1 MKTLRPTS
9 RRSFLEKFSM
19 GATALALAARTR
31 GADEPAERKLGIA
44 LVGLGG
50 YATGQLAPA
59 LQQTKHCRLVG
70 VVTGSPDKGRARS
83 QKYGFS
89 EENIYSYATM
99 ARMADNKD
107 IDIVY
112 VVTPNALHPE
122 HTIAAA
128 WAGKHV
134 ISEKPM
140 ATSVADCSAMITACR
155 VNKVKLSIGYRLQ
168 FEPHFDELKRLARE
182 QEFGAF
188 TKMTGGLGFTMNR
201 PQWRAEKKLA
211 GGGPLMD
218 LGIYAVQAACMA
230 AGVGF
235 DGNAPIVITARE
247 RPKQRPGFFKDVEE
261 TLDWT
266 MEFANDAKGEFVT
279 SYNGGIDKFRAEG
292 AKGWIEFA
300 PAFQYGGLKVTTS
313 RGPLDIPV
321 PPTQQA
327 AQIDAFARCVRDDRP
342 STVPGEMGRRDMMI
356 IEAIYAS
363 AAQNGKRIEIK
374 V

>member
-1 MKTLRPTS
+1 VV
-9 RRSFLEKFSM
+9 
-19 GATALALAARTR
+19 
-31 GADEPAERKLGIA
+31 

-59 LQQTKHCRLVG
+59 LQQTQHCKLVG
-70 VVTGSPDKGRARS
+70 VVTGSPEKGRAWA
-83 QKYGFS
+83 QKFGFP
-89 EENIYSYATM
+89 EKNIYGYNTM
-99 ARMADNKD
+99 ARMADNRE

-112 VVTPNALHPE
+112 VVTPNALHVE
-122 HTIAAA
+122 HVSAAA

-134 ISEKPM
+134 ITEKPM
-140 ATSVADCSAMITACR
+140 ANSVADCNAMITACR
-155 VNKVKLSIGYRLQ
+155 VNKVKLSVGYRLQ
-168 FEPHFDELKRLARE
+168 FEPHFDELKRLARDKD
-182 QEFGAF
+182 FGAF
-188 TKMTGGLGFTMNR
+188 TKMTGGLGFTMNQ

-230 AGVGF
+230 AGAGIDGTTPVG
-235 DGNAPIVITARE
+235 ITAKE
-247 RPKQRPGFFKDVEE
+247 RPKQRPEFFRDVEE

-266 MEFANDAKGEFVT
+266 MEFPNGAKGEFVT

-292 AKGWIEFA
+292 AQGFVELT
-300 PAFQYGGLKVTTS
+300 PAFQYGGLKMTTS
-313 RGPLDIPV
+313 KGAFEV
-321 PPTQQA
+321 ATPPTQQA
-327 AQIDAFARCVRDDRP
+327 GQMDAFARCVREDKP
-342 STVPGEMGRRDMMI
+342 STVPGEMGRRDMVI

>member
-1 MKTLRPTS
+1 MKTPSS
-9 RRSFLEKFSM
+9 RRSFLEKFSV
-19 GATALALAARTR
+19 GAAALALGARGRAAE
-31 GADEPAERKLGIA
+31 EPRKLGVV
-44 LVGLGG
+44 LCGLGG

-59 LQQTKHCRLVG
+59 LQQTKHCKLVG
-70 VVTGSPDKGRARS
+70 VVTGSPEKGRQWA
-83 QKYGFS
+83 QKFGFP
-89 EENIYSYATM
+89 EKNIYSYQTM
-99 ARMADNKD
+99 ARMADNPE

-122 HTIAAA
+122 HAIAAA

-140 ATSVADCSAMITACR
+140 ANNVADCNAMITACR
-155 VNKVKLSIGYRLQ
+155 VNKVKLSIGSRLQ

-182 QEFGAF
+182 KDFGPF
-188 TKMTGGLGFTMNR
+188 MKMSGGLGFKMTR

-230 AGVGF
+230 AGVGH
-235 DGNAPIVITARE
+235 DGTSAIAITARE
-247 RPKQRPGFFKDVEE
+247 RPKERPEFFRDVEE
-261 TLDWT
+261 TLDWN
-266 MEFANDAKGEFVT
+266 MEFANGAKGEFVT

-292 AKGWIEFA
+292 EKGFIEFG

-313 RGPLDIPV
+313 KGPLEPAV

-327 AQIDAFARCVRDDRP
+327 GQMDAFAQCVRDDKP
-342 STVPGEMGRRDMMI
+342 STVPGELGRRDMVI